1 MNNDSKRKLPDD
13 KLTKE
18 GKIRATYTLK
28 CSFTDG
34 NTFTY
39 RSDDNFIEFAKKG
52 YKYLSELDAL
62 VLKFSA
68 IKNMIQDSK
77 LFDNRKPPGEDLL
90 LHYSGIIGKI
100 VINNLPKNYKV

>member
-1 MNNDSKRKLPDD
+1 MDNETKRRFPDD

-18 GKIRATYTLK
+18 GKIRAVYTLK

-39 RSDDNFIEFAKKG
+39 RSDDNLIEFTKKG
-52 YKYLSELDAL
+52 YKYISELDAL
-62 VLKFSA
+62 VLKFSG
-68 IKNMIQDSK
+68 IKDLIQDCK
-77 LFDNRKPPGEDLL
+77 IFDNRKPVGEDLL

-100 VINNLPKNYKV
+100 LINNLPKNYKI